1 MSHGPNRAAGRN
13 LGQEPYSHAYKVSNP
28 TLRLK
33 AVRRGSYGQYG
44 HAGRF
49 VIGTLP
55 ACQQIIRPRGLA
67 VPATNCA
74 VMRLVGNLQKRAG
87 SRLLQHWP
95 LTGGANAKWSGRAA
109 PAEPD
114 QEAGER
120 QQLDASMA
128 ACPRRRR
135 EECQIESGPGS

>member
-1 MSHGPNRAAGRN
+1 MTRGPNRAAGRN

-49 VIGTLP
+49 VIATLP

-74 VMRLVGNLQKRAG
+74 VMRLLGE
-87 SRLLQHWP
+87 
-95 LTGGANAKWSGRAA
+95 A
-109 PAEPD
+109 PKTR
-114 QEAGER
+114 GE
-120 QQLDASMA
+120 
-128 ACPRRRR
+128 
-135 EECQIESGPGS
+135 

>member
-1 MSHGPNRAAGRN
+1 MSRGPNRAAGRN

-28 TLRLK
+28 LRLK

-49 VIGTLP
+49 VIATLP

-67 VPATNCA
+67 DVPTNCA

-87 SRLLQHWP
+87 
-95 LTGGANAKWSGRAA
+95 
-109 PAEPD
+109 E
-114 QEAGER
+114 
-120 QQLDASMA
+120 
-128 ACPRRRR
+128 
-135 EECQIESGPGS
+135 